1 MRWSGLLVAVA
12 VLTVGCAGEAGGRSD
27 EATGSESAVPSPS
40 GSRSGSPTDPGA
52 AAVVQAA
59 VQHLSARLGIP
70 ESAVTVVSVAA
81 VTWPDTSLGCPQ
93 PGMRY
98 TQVPVDGARIVL
110 SADGREYAYHSGG
123 SRPPFLCPNR

>member
-1 MRWSGLLVAVA
+1 MRRGGSLVVIALLAAACSGS
-12 VLTVGCAGEAGGRSD
+12 AGPAGDSPSRPPQPVQPTRPGTAGPSD
-27 EATGSESAVPSPS
+27 S
-40 GSRSGSPTDPGA
+40 GSRALAAEA
-52 AAVVQAA
+52 AADLA
-59 VQHLSARLGIP
+59 VRLGVP